1 MTPLQS
7 FRKEAGATL
16 RLGFPLI
23 LAQLLQ
29 MSMNFVDT
37 VMAGRISA
45 LDLAGVA
52 VGSSLMVPLLV
63 LGNGTVM
70 AVNPIVAQN
79 YGARRFDRIGSNAR
93 HALWISLL
101 VAIPFFF
108 ILRNLYGLMGLI
120 GVEEEII
127 SIADRYL
134 KAISW
139 GIFPVMAYSA
149 LRYFNEGLSVTRPTM
164 YIALVGTLANI
175 PVNYVLMFGKLGLPR
190 LGAPGAGYGSA
201 IVYWLMFLLIL
212 LFTSRF
218 HAWRRFRIFGAF
230 RLPEREQLREMLS
243 IGIPIGVGAAME
255 VTMFAVTSLMMATL
269 GTVAV
274 AGHQV
279 AINFAGLTFM
289 VPFGL
294 SIAVTARVGVSA
306 GRGRLEEVRQRGS
319 AGILLSVLFM
329 CLTAV
334 FILLLPDLIAS
345 IYTNDPAVREMSVQL
360 LTLAAI
366 FQISDGLQ
374 VGAFGALRGLK
385 DTRFPMFV
393 NMFAYGAVG
402 LGLSWFLGLYKELG
416 PRGLWTGL
424 IVGLTIAGV
433 VHTVRFWYKT
443 R

>member
-402 LGLSWFLGLYKELG
+402 LGLSWFLGLYKGLG

>member
-230 RLPEREQLREMLS
+230 RLPESEQLREMLS

-385 DTRFPMFV
+385 DTRFPMFI